1 MKEKQG
7 KCLLLPCPPPPALS
21 KGKNRKCPLPSTHFG
36 DGDPWPK
43 LNSITFRTGS
53 LDCVHNG
60 WSSFLGFSEN
70 RQASSTAGLQLCFF
84 FPFPFFFFSTFS
96 RGSLFL
102 ISLERQ
108 LLIRMDRRVFA
119 LALFSVSI
127 ESLL

>member
-7 KCLLLPCPPPPALS
+7 KCLLLPCPPPRALS
-21 KGKNRKCPLPSTHFG
+21 KGENRKSPLPSTPFG

-60 WSSFLGFSEN
+60 RSSFLGFSEN
-70 RQASSTAGLQLCFF
+70 RQAPSTAGLQLSFF
-84 FPFPFFFFSTFS
+84 FLFFSTFS

-119 LALFSVSI
+119 RALFSVSI